1 MTTFTITTDS
11 IAVVKAIMKNVEGLD
26 DIKVTTEQVSPSAP
40 QSVPTDETPV
50 SSPTSAPDA
59 IEIGQVQMLLDRL
72 VDEHVDGGEKPYRVL
87 KSDTLENLIRSKG
100 ITTSTLAD
108 GEDID
113 TSVTLDDVKAA
124 LSFII
129 RDISDGGMSHAQM
142 RNTFDAGNSFE
153 IFKNFGIYTIVKY
166 LKRDNLI

>member
-50 SSPTSAPDA
+50 SSPTSAPA
-59 IEIGQVQMLLDRL
+59 IEIGQVQTLLDKL

-87 KSDTLENLIRSKG
+87 KSDTLENLINTKG

-129 RDISDGGMSHAQM
+129 RDISDGGMNRAQM
-142 RNTFDAGNSFE
+142 RNIFDAGNSFE
-153 IFKNFGIYTIVKY
+153 IFENFGVYTIVKY
-166 LKRDNLI
+166 LKRENLI